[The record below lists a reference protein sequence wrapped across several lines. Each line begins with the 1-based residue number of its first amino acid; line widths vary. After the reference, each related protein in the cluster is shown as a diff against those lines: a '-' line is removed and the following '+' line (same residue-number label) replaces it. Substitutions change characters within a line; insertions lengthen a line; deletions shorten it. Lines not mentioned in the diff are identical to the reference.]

1 MRIKHMVYDLN
12 SGENRSLRWF
22 QTVAN
27 AYNIMR
33 MCKHVQE
40 GFENT

>member
-1 MRIKHMVYDLN
+1 MVYVLN
-12 SGENRSLRWF
+12 SAENRSLRWF
-22 QTVAN
+22 QTVSN

-33 MCKHVQE
+33 KHVQE